1 MRKHIVSTLAGELG
15 VNVLQTDTDVAWFAN
30 PYPALKLGQLA
41 AHHLIVQPDLRPH
54 RSTATPND
62 LPLRPVP
69 NDHSALDFLEIPRI
83 LGPNEFSLPL
93 YGCPSSRSP
102 LRPGENRRLRRD
114 NLGKELRVLEHARG
128 VAGVARGLR
137 RGGAAALELEHRT
150 EHRRKSQERLREL
163 HRCNKHAK
171 SRG

>member
-1 MRKHIVSTLAGELG
+1 MEEKKRFSDHTLTLMNSPIQATLGLGLQDRLRVRAG
-15 VNVLQTDTDVAWFAN
+15 NAF
-30 PYPALKLGQLA
+30 
-41 AHHLIVQPDLRPH
+41 IVQPDLRPH

-102 LRPGENRRLRRD
+102 LRPGENRRPRGD

-163 HRCNKHAK
+163 HR
-171 SRG
+171 

>member
-1 MRKHIVSTLAGELG
+1 MEEKKRFSDHTLTLMNSPIQATLGLGLQDRLRVRAG
-15 VNVLQTDTDVAWFAN
+15 TAF
-30 PYPALKLGQLA
+30 
-41 AHHLIVQPDLRPH
+41 IVQPDLRSH
-54 RSTATPND
+54 RSTATPNE

-69 NDHSALDFLEIPRI
+69 NDHSALHFLEIPRNSRTQRV
-83 LGPNEFSLPL
+83 LTSTLRVPL
-93 YGCPSSRSP
+93 FQESSA
-102 LRPGENRRLRRD
+102 PGENRRPRRD

-163 HRCNKHAK
+163 HR
-171 SRG
+171 